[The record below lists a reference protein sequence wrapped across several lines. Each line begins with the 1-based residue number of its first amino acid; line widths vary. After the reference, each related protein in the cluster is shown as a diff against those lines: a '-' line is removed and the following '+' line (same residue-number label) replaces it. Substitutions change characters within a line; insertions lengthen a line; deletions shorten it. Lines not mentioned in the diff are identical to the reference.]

1 MYNFMHLHV
10 FILYF
15 LMKPFVLCFCGGRYC
30 VYFYHGHFGFA
41 DVYSS
46 Q

>member
-1 MYNFMHLHV
+1 MYNFMHSNVH
-10 FILYF
+10 IPDF
-15 LMKPFVLCFCGGRYC
+15 LINRFVLCFCSGCCR
-30 VYFYHGHFGFA
+30 VYFYRGHFGFA